1 MQSAIV
7 SVERRAKQEPSVT
20 ASFDRAPRSAPGTD
34 PADVAPA
41 LIVIVEDDSG
51 VREGL
56 RDLLASVGLESIGF
70 ETTAHLL
77 AAALPDRPGCLVLD
91 IRLPGASGLDLQTTL
106 AARGSTMPVIFMTG
120 YGDVPTTVRA
130 MKAGALDFLTKPF
143 SDQEML
149 DAVGAAVARDRARR
163 RARAAVGEVAALA
176 ATLTPRETEIMAA
189 VTRGL
194 LNKQIAHQLQLSEIT
209 VKIHRGNMM
218 RKMSAG
224 SVADLVRKVELLRTG
239 STA

>member
-1 MQSAIV
+1 M
-7 SVERRAKQEPSVT
+7 T
-20 ASFDRAPRSAPGTD
+20 ATFDRASRSAPD
-34 PADVAPA
+34 LSAMEVAPA
-41 LIVIVEDDSG
+41 LIVIVEDDPG

-56 RDLLASVGLESIGF
+56 GDLLASVGLESIGF

-77 AAALPDRPGCLVLD
+77 AATLPDRPGCLVLD

-106 AARGSTMPVIFMTG
+106 ASRGNSMPVIFMTG
-120 YGDVPTTVRA
+120 YGDVPTSVRA

-143 SDQEML
+143 SDQDML
-149 DAVGAAVARDRARR
+149 DAIAAAIARDRERR
-163 RARAAVGEVAALA
+163 NASAAVDEIAALA

-189 VTRGL
+189 VTRGM

-218 RKMSAG
+218 RKMLAT
-224 SVADLVRKVELLRTG
+224 SVADLVRKVELLRTRPPG
-239 STA
+239 